1 MNSFKKT
8 MIFLSLIL
16 FFSSGNISYA
26 ENIKTILIVTD
37 ELDFT
42 SIKKLNLES
51 EISLGLMNTRTSNVF
66 NRSSESYFMTIATG
80 RRVELEKG
88 LYKGLKKDE
97 NGNITIIGY
106 DDIIEMLD
114 ENYKDFLRI
123 WTFWQMC

>member
-42 SIKKLNLES
+42 SIKKLDLES

-88 LYKGLKKDE
+88 LYKGLKKMRMV
-97 NGNITIIGY
+97 I
-106 DDIIEMLD
+106 LP
-114 ENYKDFLRI
+114 
-123 WTFWQMC
+123 